1 MADEQ
6 AKAAARAEE
15 AKRQAA
21 AQAERDRWSAA
32 VDADRRRP
40 VDQRKGHEG

>member
-6 AKAAARAEE
+6 AKAAARAAE

-21 AQAERDRWSAA
+21 AQAERDRWTAA
-32 VDADRRRP
+32 VIR
-40 VDQRKGHEG
+40 DQESRKGK